1 MKIAVIVPTIRP
13 ELFATVF
20 IPAWKDLFRKHKVH
34 VFAVVDGENIHVK
47 HKSYEEWNG
56 FDVKIS
62 MGEKLYDVFS
72 DEELEPIYNFTD
84 GCRNLGFYMAKKYY
98 DPDIY
103 ISLDDDVLPIEGTDP
118 IQEHIDALNMTAQ
131 LDWQNTSTTHR
142 MRGLPYNLPQYPV
155 WLSHGVWKGVPDL
168 DAIQQLQY
176 PEMKDVDCPAAKIP
190 RGVYFPLCAMNF
202 AFRKELLPWA
212 YQAPMGRKLAEDG
225 LPIYDRFADIWSG
238 LVMQYAIDLYNAAAV
253 TGFSTIYHSR
263 ASNVYTNLKKEAI
276 GMEVNENIWN
286 QIEYLFANEDD
297 QHRIEFKNQSLYAN
311 ETFDY
316 LKLYHKRLTQW
327 QKLIE
332 DVE

>member
-13 ELFATVF
+13 ELFSSVF
-20 IPAWKDLFRKHKVH
+20 LPAWDHLFTKHDVYLY
-34 VFAVVDGENIHVK
+34 AVIDGENPVVQP
-47 HKSYEEWNG
+47 Y
-56 FDVKIS
+56 
-62 MGEKLYDVFS
+62 LYNRLGRYVVPDMVVFT
-72 DEELEPIYNFTD
+72 DTELEPIYNFTD
-84 GCRNLGFYMAKKYY
+84 ACRNLGFYVAKREI

-327 QKLIE
+327 QKLIRDAE
-332 DVE
+332 

>member
-1 MKIAVIVPTIRP
+1 MKIAVVVPTIRP

-20 IPAWKDLFRKHKVH
+20 LSAWEDLFLKHKVH
-34 VFAVVDGENIHVK
+34 VFAVVDGENISVS
-47 HKSYEEWNG
+47 HKNYSGRN
-56 FDVKIS
+56 D
-62 MGEKLYDVFS
+62 EKLYDLFA
-72 DEELEPIYNFTD
+72 DEILEPIYNFTD
-84 GCRNLGFYMAKKYY
+84 ACRNLGFYMAKKYY

-118 IQEHIDALNMTAQ
+118 IQEHIDVLNQTVQM
-131 LDWQNTSTTHR
+131 DWQNTSKNHR

-176 PEMKDVDCPAAKIP
+176 PEMKDVDCLKMKIP

-225 LPIYDRFADIWSG
+225 LPVYDRFADIWSG
-238 LVMQYAIDLYNAAAV
+238 LVMKHAIDLYQAAAV

-276 GMEVNENIWN
+276 GMEVNENIWKK
-286 QIEYLFANEDD
+286 IHLLFDGFREHGENTGGD
-297 QHRIEFKNQSLYAN
+297 
-311 ETFDY
+311 ETMNY
-316 LKLYHKRLTQW
+316 LKLYYKRLNQW
-327 QKLIE
+327 QELIE
-332 DVE
+332 DAE

>member
-1 MKIAVIVPTIRP
+1 MKIAVVVPTIRP

-20 IPAWKDLFRKHKVH
+20 LPAWEDLFRKHNIGLFKI
-34 VFAVVDGENIHVK
+34 VDGEKQYVTYRNYAVG
-47 HKSYEEWNG
+47 YYTENV
-56 FDVKIS
+56 FD
-62 MGEKLYDVFS
+62 DFS
-72 DEELEPIYNFTD
+72 ESELEPIYNFTD
-84 GCRNLGFYMAKKYY
+84 ACRNLGFYVAKREI

-118 IQEHIDALNMTAQ
+118 IQEHIDALSLTAQ

-168 DAIQQLQY
+168 DAIQQLQQ
-176 PEMKDVDCPAAKIP
+176 PEMKDVDCPKMTIP

-225 LPIYDRFADIWSG
+225 LPVYDRFADIWSG
-238 LVMQYAIDLYNAAAV
+238 LVMKHAIDLYKAAAV

-263 ASNVYTNLKKEAI
+263 ASNVYTNLKKEAV
-276 GMEVNENIWN
+276 GMEVNEDIWKR
-286 QIEYLFANEDD
+286 IHFLFDGFREHGENTGGD
-297 QHRIEFKNQSLYAN
+297 
-311 ETFDY
+311 ETMNY
-316 LKLYHKRLTQW
+316 LKLYYKRLNQW

-332 DVE
+332 DAE